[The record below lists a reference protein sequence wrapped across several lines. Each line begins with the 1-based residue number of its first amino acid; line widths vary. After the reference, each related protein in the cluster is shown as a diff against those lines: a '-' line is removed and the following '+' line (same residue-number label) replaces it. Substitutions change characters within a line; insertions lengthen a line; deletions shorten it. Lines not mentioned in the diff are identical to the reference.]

1 MAVPINHIAYLTF
14 TEFLNT
20 GLYSRQNL
28 LKRIHDGKYSTIKD
42 PSDKRK
48 VLIEYSSLQPDEK
61 AAVITANG
69 DPLEQIKEDLRKKAD
84 SKKIDLETLWELD
97 QNDKILITNTDL
109 FTEEEGHL
117 VNDLILAAAICRW
130 YNGIKPSQCKEIG
143 YKSKSEL
150 FEALH
155 QHPRVKSLDGF
166 YTDNKRVFQRRFTDF
181 KKKDVTALI
190 NKNRKNQ
197 NALKIRTQDQKDVL
211 IRLSASHKNRDMVW
225 IVEDYNRVAKMNEWP
240 EITETTA
247 SEFLNDEA
255 NLENILF
262 RNGKGKFKSDVLP
275 TIHRDRPSAPGLLWE
290 GDGTPWELYYQYERD
305 GKQYYW
311 GRKVVYLVSDAFN
324 DLPVGWA
331 IGDSENTELITAAWK
346 NAIENTGIMP
356 FQIRVDNFARKAL
369 QPVYDQICKYF
380 IPTAVGNARAKLIE
394 QMFGRFSATRILKE
408 YPNWSG
414 CNITNRRD
422 SNQPNRD
429 FLNEE
434 KKNFPDEVG
443 VIAQINESINKFRN
457 ALIKKDNLIR
467 FEAWVE
473 GLRNAKHITLAGKP
487 ELIKIFGQWRHK
499 IKSTYTYEFTK
510 DGLEMVVDGVHNY
523 YMDWDS
529 PQAIQNY
536 EELYGSKGLEVQY
549 LPEDLSMIRV
559 WHPRREKSYILAKDQ
574 FVAGSIMDAKDNPE
588 LAKLWIKKKEF
599 HRELMGAV
607 IAKHERVIANTEK
620 AMQSMSVDA
629 QGVLKSMF
637 LVDGGN
643 KQYIN
648 EAKEALKNME
658 KEIKEPTYADLY
670 DDAPIAVNNLPNQDE
685 GDLYD

>member
-1 MAVPINHIAYLTF
+1 
-14 TEFLNT
+14 
-20 GLYSRQNL
+20 
-28 LKRIHDGKYSTIKD
+28 
-42 PSDKRK
+42 
-48 VLIEYSSLQPDEK
+48 
-61 AAVITANG
+61 
-69 DPLEQIKEDLRKKAD
+69 
-84 SKKIDLETLWELD
+84 
-97 QNDKILITNTDL
+97 
-109 FTEEEGHL
+109 
-117 VNDLILAAAICRW
+117 
-130 YNGIKPSQCKEIG
+130 
-143 YKSKSEL
+143 
-150 FEALH
+150 
-155 QHPRVKSLDGF
+155 
-166 YTDNKRVFQRRFTDF
+166 
-181 KKKDVTALI
+181 
-190 NKNRKNQ
+190 
-197 NALKIRTQDQKDVL
+197 
-211 IRLSASHKNRDMVW
+211 
-225 IVEDYNRVAKMNEWP
+225 
-240 EITETTA
+240 
-247 SEFLNDEA
+247 
-255 NLENILF
+255 
-262 RNGKGKFKSDVLP
+262 
-275 TIHRDRPSAPGLLWE
+275 
-290 GDGTPWELYYQYERD
+290 
-305 GKQYYW
+305 
-311 GRKVVYLVSDAFN
+311 
-324 DLPVGWA
+324 
-331 IGDSENTELITAAWK
+331 
-346 NAIENTGIMP
+346 
-356 FQIRVDNFARKAL
+356 
-369 QPVYDQICKYF
+369 
-380 IPTAVGNARAKLIE
+380 
-394 QMFGRFSATRILKE
+394 MFGRFSATRILKE